1 MISPLNDDDDD
12 DDDETVVFISS
23 HSCLSTYYASFVD
36 GQSHP
41 CCLYWPYWPNPPNL
55 RFCFINNSSAHDFIT
70 RTLLIAEPPALMT
83 SFVQSSTQKKY
94 NISRAEAV

>member
-1 MISPLNDDDDD
+1 MGVIHDFKTAQATQPDQPDQPDQPVQAAQPAQVALPALLVQPAQISDC
-12 DDDETVVFISS
+12 V
-23 HSCLSTYYASFVD
+23 
-36 GQSHP
+36 
-41 CCLYWPYWPNPPNL
+41 LYKK
-55 RFCFINNSSAHDFIT
+55 SSAHDFIT